1 MGASL
6 IQALHPTAAAE
17 LSEAG
22 GEGRVATPVG
32 GRRFHA
38 SDVMDSHEARTVLGE
53 AICRY
58 RAMTYE
64 KLQRL
69 LKEEDCFRTRG
80 ASGVPYQ
87 IAVEAVWDNKPGETC
102 ASWCTLTT
110 AAFEPSFH

>member
-1 MGASL
+1 
-6 IQALHPTAAAE
+6 
-17 LSEAG
+17 
-22 GEGRVATPVG
+22 
-32 GRRFHA
+32 
-38 SDVMDSHEARTVLGE
+38 
-53 AICRY
+53 
-58 RAMTYE
+58 MTYE